1 MQTLKGGEDMSKNID
16 GKVVVITGAGSG
28 LGKDATRYLAERGA
42 SAAASQAR
50 LSTACCHRTRIPF
63 RGCRAPRRDRWNG
76 KEIHGGDGFPV
87 ITKKGKP
94 AIASLTAPTRV
105 QADVAGEFG
114 KRVRA

>member
-1 MQTLKGGEDMSKNID
+1 MPGDVEVQN
-16 GKVVVITGAGSG
+16 
-28 LGKDATRYLAERGA
+28 A
-42 SAAASQAR
+42 STIMADDKEAVE
-50 LSTACCHRTRIPF
+50 HPE
-63 RGCRAPRRDRWNG
+63 RDRWNG

-114 KRVRA
+114 KRVRASISSSGTTTVGRKNAAPNCPASGLA